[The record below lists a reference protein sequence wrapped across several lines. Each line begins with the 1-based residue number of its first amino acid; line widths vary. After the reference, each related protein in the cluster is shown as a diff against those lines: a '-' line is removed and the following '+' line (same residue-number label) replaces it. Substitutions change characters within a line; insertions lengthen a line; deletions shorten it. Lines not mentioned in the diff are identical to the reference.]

1 MMLVRAMSWGM
12 NDKTGKIQLPMLCNG
27 YRYEIPDSGMEDEEK
42 SKRREEG
49 QVSLPEE
56 KF

>member
-1 MMLVRAMSWGM
+1 M

-56 KF
+56 KFSH

>member
-1 MMLVRAMSWGM
+1 MGYVMGNERYDRKSPAAHAVH
-12 NDKTGKIQLPMLCNG
+12 G
-27 YRYEIPDSGMEDEEK
+27 YRYEIPNSGMEDEEK